1 MVDQAPPDW
10 RAEKV
15 WGSPARAACRGLEPA
30 CLAASARVRC
40 SLAYPGSLDRS
51 QLQPEAPL
59 ACRKPI
65 PSSVVGQYTSCDT
78 VMSMLRPPM
87 PRVAMFLGPRRL
99 LLVPKSREIGSLG
112 LPVAARGSGACVPS
126 LQLSHSL
133 SRASLSNDQGPILP
147 SKYAGCVVWFQEPS
161 HIDRS
166 RLLAPT
172 A

>member
-78 VMSMLRPPM
+78 VMSM
-87 PRVAMFLGPRRL
+87 
-99 LLVPKSREIGSLG
+99 
-112 LPVAARGSGACVPS
+112 CVPQCPEWLCS
-126 LQLSHSL
+126 WGQDDCCSSQKAERLAVSVCLLQRVDRELAFH
-133 SRASLSNDQGPILP
+133 LSNYCTVCRVLLSLMTRDLFFHRNTQGAW
-147 SKYAGCVVWFQEPS
+147 SG
-161 HIDRS
+161 S
-166 RLLAPT
+166 RNPRI
-172 A
+172 